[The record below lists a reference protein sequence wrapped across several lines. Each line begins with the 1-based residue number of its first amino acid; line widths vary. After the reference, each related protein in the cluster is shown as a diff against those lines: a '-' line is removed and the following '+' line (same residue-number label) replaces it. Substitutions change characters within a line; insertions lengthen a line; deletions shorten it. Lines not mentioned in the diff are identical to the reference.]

1 MLKNKTL
8 VGIMVGAFLF
18 AAPLISPMLTV
29 SAQSRNL
36 ICTVF
41 PFINSV
47 GAFGISSLC
56 SPSGIDADSTSN
68 TIRSTFNLIV
78 SLIFV
83 AIIIFSIYVIIRAAI
98 KYIRSEGDPAKIEE
112 AQKAIKSVFI
122 GIAALF
128 VGLIGIVIII
138 AFFGAGGALTTNQV
152 NNDVNPLLNSI
163 LQ

>member
-1 MLKNKTL
+1 MFKNKALITM
-8 VGIMVGAFLF
+8 MVGAFLL
-18 AAPLISPMLTV
+18 AAPVLSPLLTV
-29 SAQSRNL
+29 RAQNL

-47 GAFGISSLC
+47 SAFGINSLC
-56 SPSGIDADSTSN
+56 TGISDDTTGS

-83 AIIIFSIYVIIRAAI
+83 AIIIFSIYVIIKAAI
-98 KYIRSEGDPAKIEE
+98 KYIRSEGDPGKIEE

-128 VGLIGIVIII
+128 VGLIGIIIVI
-138 AFFGAGGALTTNQV
+138 AFFGAGGALDTNNTI
-152 NNDVNPLLNSI
+152 NNQTSPLLNSI
-163 LQ
+163 LQP

>member
-1 MLKNKTL
+1 MFKNKTL
-8 VGIMVGAFLF
+8 LGVMVGAFLF
-18 AAPLISPMLTV
+18 TAPLLSPLLTV
-29 SAQSRNL
+29 HAQQNL
-36 ICTVF
+36 ICTIF
-41 PFINSV
+41 PFIEQVN
-47 GAFGISSLC
+47 AFGISSLC
-56 SPSGIDADSTSN
+56 TGVDAQTTSD

-128 VGLIGIVIII
+128 VGLIGVIIII
-138 AFFGAGGALTTNQV
+138 AFFGAGGALQTNEI
-152 NNDVNPLLNSI
+152 NDDVNPLLNSI
-163 LQ
+163 LQQ

>member
-1 MLKNKTL
+1 MFRNKKL
-8 VGIMVGAFLF
+8 AGIMVGAFLLV
-18 AAPLISPMLTV
+18 APLVSPLLTV
-29 SAQSRNL
+29 QAQSRNL

-56 SPSGIDADSTSN
+56 GDVNATSTSD
-68 TIRSTFNLIV
+68 TIKSTFNLIV

-128 VGLIGIVIII
+128 VGLIGIIIII

-152 NNDVNPLLNSI
+152 NNQVNPLLNSI
-163 LQ
+163 LN

>member
-1 MLKNKTL
+1 
-8 VGIMVGAFLF
+8 MVAAFMGAFLF
-18 AAPLISPMLTV
+18 AAPLLSPLLTV
-29 SAQSRNL
+29 NAQNL

-47 GAFGISSLC
+47 SAFGINSLC
-56 SPSGIDADSTSN
+56 GTIDNNTTGA

-83 AIIIFSIYVIIRAAI
+83 AIIIFSIYVIIKAAI

-112 AQKAIKSVFI
+112 AQKAIKAVFV

-128 VGLIGIVIII
+128 VGLIGIIVVI
-138 AFFGAGGALTTNQV
+138 AFFGAGGALNQPTV
-152 NNDVNPLLNSI
+152 NNSSPLLNSI
-163 LQ
+163 LTPQ

>member
-1 MLKNKTL
+1 MFKNKTL
-8 VGIMVGAFLF
+8 VAVMMGAFLLV
-18 AAPLISPMLTV
+18 APLVSPLLT
-29 SAQSRNL
+29 AKADNL

-41 PFINSV
+41 PFIKGV
-47 GAFGISSLC
+47 TAFGISTLC
-56 SPSGIDADSTSN
+56 DEGGINAENTST

-83 AIIIFSIYVIIRAAI
+83 AIIIFSIYVIIKAAI

-128 VGLIGIVIII
+128 VGLIGIIIVI
-138 AFFGAGGALTTNQV
+138 AFFGAGGALNSDQNAV
-152 NNDVNPLLNSI
+152 NTSPLLNSI
-163 LQ
+163 LNGN